1 MATKKASV
9 SDAEAR
15 NIILRFFYDR
25 GKQATSARG
34 KAGFAVTMSDVK
46 KSLKASH
53 QLSQQQVVSNL
64 HYLISQGWIEEDQVS
79 KSVPLP
85 SGTVIPQVTSYY
97 KITAVGTDKVEGPS
111 EFTMDKFRGIKIEA
125 TGQNIITVGDGNQVN
140 AQHSEIAHALIDLRK
155 AVVASASLNDA
166 QKLDTA
172 SDIDSIESQLAKAA
186 PNKTVISAAWEGVK
200 KVGTVADVAMK
211 VGKVAGL
218 LAPYFG

>member
-1 MATKKASV
+1 MTKKRV
-9 SDAEAR
+9 TLSDAEVR
-15 NIILRFFYDR
+15 NIVLRFFYDR

-34 KAGFAVTMSDVK
+34 KAGFAVRMSDVK

-97 KITAVGTDKVEGPS
+97 KITAGGTDKIEGPS
-111 EFTMDKFRGIKIEA
+111 EFTMDKFSGIRIEA
-125 TGQNIITVGDGNQVN
+125 TGQNIIAVGDGNQIN
-140 AQHSEIAHALIDLRK
+140 AQHSDIAHALIDLRK
-155 AVVASASLNDA
+155 AVIASEKLNDA
-166 QKLDTA
+166 QKLDAA
-172 SDIDSIESQLAKAA
+172 SDIDTIGSQLVKAT

-200 KVGTVADVAMK
+200 KIGTVADVALK
-211 VGKVAGL
+211 VGKVAAL
-218 LAPYFG
+218 LAPFFS